1 MDAGLDK
8 LVSRV
13 CITPKQ
19 LCSNLGDFKSFL
31 LGQKLHAPEDPGE
44 EPAGFA
50 CHYVIDADGFR
61 EATAVLE
68 GARQMA
74 AKELAAEP
82 VLRHYIRE
90 LHFMPYAC
98 LTATMTKK
106 GETSADAYHREFARY
121 REEPVREIEDE
132 DFLWIMRAVRDG
144 LLEVKVGMTEDR
156 QQRVLDELFKVYK
169 SDKANPSA
177 YEWNKFRE
185 DVIKEALTKTLYK
198 VLEQNL
204 VDLRITQARAKVG
217 RAVTGELERLLRV
230 PPYQCQKSGSDSKRV
245 KPERIMA
252 CSFGSKDG
260 PSEFVVIDKFGE
272 VIAFKSIRL
281 DVSRNHNNLMASFRD
296 HEYNALRSFFSEQ
309 SPDVVVLG
317 ADVEIEAIGTAVP
330 WWCWEPALQCR
341 TLHTQLT
348 RACDRFH
355 TEGALPKAVEVLLAD
370 QRVAHL
376 YANSTRANAEFPRYT
391 PTRLKAVS
399 LARRLQDPLREFSGL
414 CAGLGE
420 DVLSLHLHPLQDTLD
435 KGERLKAMHR
445 AFINVVNEVGVNIN
459 LAADKP
465 LIHGHLVQFVAGL
478 GPRKAR
484 ELLCIIS
491 KNDYVEYRGAFL
503 EDAEIRE
510 FMKEVVWYNCAGFLN
525 ISKEGCSMWTKNYNV
540 GQTYN
545 YEDEQAE
552 YVEYAG
558 GPLEGTRVHPES
570 YTYARAMASEVA
582 SFLLALAPCPL
593 SFGRPSR
600 PCLTSSPAL
609 SRGLGRLGP
618 GGPGVARLG
627 SREAFAFD

>member
-1 MDAGLDK
+1 MDAGLGK
-8 LVSRV
+8 LVSKV
-13 CITPKQ
+13 CITPMQ
-19 LCSNLGDFKSFL
+19 LCLNLG
-31 LGQKLHAPEDPGE
+31 GQKLHAPEDPGE

-50 CHYVIDADGFR
+50 CDYVIEADKYGFR
-61 EATAVLE
+61 EAAAVLE

-82 VLRHYIRE
+82 VLRRYIRE
-90 LHFMPYAC
+90 LHFMPHAC

-106 GETSADAYHREFARY
+106 GETSADEYHREFARY

-132 DFLWIMRAVRDG
+132 DFLWIMRAARDD
-144 LLEVKVGMTEDR
+144 LLDVKVGLTEDR

-169 SDKANPSA
+169 SDNANPSA

-185 DVIKEALTKTLYK
+185 DVMKEALTKTLYK

-217 RAVTGELERLLRV
+217 RAVTSELERLLRV
-230 PPYQCQKSGSDSKRV
+230 PPYQCQKSGGDSKRV
-245 KPERIMA
+245 KPDRIMA
-252 CSFGSKDG
+252 CSFGNNDG
-260 PSEFVVIDKFGE
+260 PTEFVVIDKFGE

-281 DVSRNHNNLMASFRD
+281 DVSRNHNNLMADFRD

-317 ADVEIEAIGTAVP
+317 ADG
-330 WWCWEPALQCR
+330 LQCR
-341 TLHTQLT
+341 SLHTQLT

-370 QRVAHL
+370 QRVAYL

-414 CAGLGE
+414 CAGVGE
-420 DVLSLHLHPLQDTLD
+420 EVLSLHLHPLQDTLQ

-465 LIHGHLVQFVAGL
+465 LIHGHLVQFVSGL

-484 ELLCIIS
+484 ELLRIIS
-491 KNDYVEYRGAFL
+491 KNLYVEHRAAML
-503 EDAEIRE
+503 EDTEIRA
-510 FMKEVVWYNCAGFLN
+510 FMREVVWYNCAGFLN

-545 YEDEQAE
+545 YEEEQAE
-552 YVEYAG
+552 YVKYAG

-570 YTYARAMASEVA
+570 YTYARAMASEVGPFA
-582 SFLLALAPCPL
+582 LPLPACSPSLGAHPCPPLPHPRFSFGCSFPLAP
-593 SFGRPSR
+593 GRQGLGAR
-600 PCLTSSPAL
+600 AFAL
-609 SRGLGRLGP
+609 SRLLPLVHSGGLAGTELRY
-618 GGPGVARLG
+618 
-627 SREAFAFD
+627 